1 MCGTDAE
8 QTLHSRC
15 VDVEASGRRYTVI
28 KNSVIACGLFPLRSL
43 FLLFLFSPRA
53 QSVTPLLPSF
63 RHKNYGTPFYFTVF
77 IVIAGQTCR
86 LYFTGAVSQA
96 PATIY
101 FPCCLSYIPLISSFS
116 HHYRP
121 VCIPECS
128 TGLNKKVQIYIYI
141 MHSLA
146 VSLLQANLSTYHPK
160 VFFKDALLEVVLKDG
175 GSSQGFF

>member
-53 QSVTPLLPSF
+53 QSITPLLPSF
-63 RHKNYGTPFYFTVF
+63 RHKNYCTPFYFTVF
-77 IVIAGQTCR
+77 IVIVGQTCR

-96 PATIY
+96 LATIY

-116 HHYRP
+116 HHYIP
-121 VCIPECS
+121 VYIPELSSTQCS
-128 TGLNKKVQIYIYI
+128 TGLKK
-141 MHSLA
+141 
-146 VSLLQANLSTYHPK
+146 STHAYNAQPCR
-160 VFFKDALLEVVLKDG
+160 E
-175 GSSQGFF
+175 SSSS